1 MDSARIDRREALR
14 LLGLGFSG
22 LCSFGLFPKYPLSA
36 MPNGEKY
43 PVQFVAV
50 GFEATLWLKFIVE
63 NHYHDF
69 RTLAVDHYPL
79 GMEQSWVDCHI
90 YVTREENHGLP
101 AYPET
106 WENAICRHLVGIN
119 SELKKGKK
127 NVIMAGLGDYFADG
141 VASIVTASSIFSNAI
156 PTLALVTLP
165 SPARGKRRRSFA
177 AQALEQLRRQR
188 QIMPVMVVN
197 QTSVKQALSSLI
209 RRFSPSTV

>member
-1 MDSARIDRREALR
+1 MDSTKIDRREALK
-14 LLGLGFSG
+14 LLGLAFSG
-22 LCSFGLFPKYPLSA
+22 LLSLGPPSDQPLLSIPAGGKYPA
-36 MPNGEKY
+36 
-43 PVQFVAV
+43 QFIAV

-63 NHYHDF
+63 NHHHSF
-69 RTLAVDHYPL
+69 RTIAIDHYPL

-90 YVTREENHGLP
+90 EVNREESHGLP
-101 AYPET
+101 SYPKT
-106 WENAICRHLVGIN
+106 WENAVGEHFGKIN
-119 SELKKGKK
+119 GELKKGER
-127 NVIMAGLGDYFADG
+127 NVVMAGLGDYFPDG

-177 AQALEQLRRQR
+177 AQALEKLRRQR

-197 QTSVKQALSSLI
+197 QTSVNQALSSLI